1 MRVTDSRERPGR
13 WQTTALATTAASL
26 VCLGATAP
34 AQGAVPHVV
43 QPGETLWGIATA
55 NGLTAPT
62 VAAWNGLP
70 AEYFVIAGETIQV
83 PSLEETGGAAV
94 AAEPAAVAPAYGL
107 ATISGP
113 MGSVQLDQAAATAFE
128 SMRAASLAQFGIDL
142 FPDGSLSGYRTYEQQ
157 AYLYDLFLSGQGAP
171 ANPPGTSAHEIG
183 TALDLSD
190 PAMRSVVDQI
200 GPSYGWYGISSEWW
214 HIEYSG

>member
-1 MRVTDSRERPGR
+1 MRATDSRQQPGR
-13 WQTTALATTAASL
+13 WQASALATTAATIA
-26 VCLGATAP
+26 CLSTTTP
-34 AQGAVPHVV
+34 AQGAVPHLV
-43 QPGETLWGIATA
+43 QPGETLWGIAVA
-55 NGLTAPT
+55 NGLSAPA

-70 AEYFVIAGETIQV
+70 AEYYVIAGETIQV

-94 AAEPAAVAPAYGL
+94 ATAPVGAAPAYGL

-142 FPDGSLSGYRTYEQQ
+142 FPDGSLSGYRTYSQQ

-171 ANPPGTSAHEIG
+171 ANPPGTSTHEIG
-183 TALDLSD
+183 IAIDLSD
-190 PAMRSVVDQI
+190 PAMRNAVDQI